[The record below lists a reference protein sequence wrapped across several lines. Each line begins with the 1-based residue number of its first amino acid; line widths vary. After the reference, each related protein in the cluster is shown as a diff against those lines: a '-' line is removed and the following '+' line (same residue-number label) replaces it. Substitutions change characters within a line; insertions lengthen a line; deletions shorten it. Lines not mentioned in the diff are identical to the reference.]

1 MSEPSESFRY
11 AYSAKQQAEVRQI
24 QDKYR
29 PREESKLDR
38 LRRRMLVW
46 AERIADARMVRN
58 LKALVTE

>member
-1 MSEPSESFRY
+1 MVNLAVDRRY
-11 AYSAKQQAEVRQI
+11 AGE
-24 QDKYR
+24 
-29 PREESKLDR
+29 LDR